1 MEEKK
6 DTPNGY
12 QAIYNRMEDFQW
24 SEQEGVA
31 DLIKAWI
38 SAKEEMGSIV
48 ELDCTNP
55 HFGNRFA
62 SLEATLA
69 KINPVF
75 AKHGLALIQ
84 FPTGSHL
91 VNILVHTSGQQMRC
105 RYAMAPTKRDPQALG
120 SALTY
125 ARRYCAQA
133 IAGVSGGQDDDA
145 EASMRGDNSSSS
157 GGNGGNTS
165 DRHLKIE
172 EVAQKFIKSANWKN
186 AKEYGNALEKNWDSL
201 MKGAKNLNERKS
213 LAQLLN
219 DHKSQLGGSTI
230 ATAGGDL

>member
-1 MEEKK
+1 MEENQA
-6 DTPNGY
+6 NGVSV
-12 QAIYNRMEDFQW
+12 QTYNRMEDFQF
-24 SEQEGVA
+24 SEEGIA

-38 SAKEEMGSIV
+38 AAKEEMGSIV

-62 SLEATLA
+62 SLEAT
-69 KINPVF
+69 
-75 AKHGLALIQ
+75 LIQ

-145 EASMRGDNSSSS
+145 EASMRGDNSSNS
-157 GGNGGNTS
+157 GDNGGNTN

-219 DHKSQLGGSTI
+219 DHKSQLGGSTT
-230 ATAGGDL
+230 APAGGDL

>member
-1 MEEKK
+1 MEENQA
-6 DTPNGY
+6 NGVSV
-12 QAIYNRMEDFQW
+12 QTYNRMEDFQF
-24 SEQEGVA
+24 SEEGIA

-38 SAKEEMGSIV
+38 AAKEEMGSIV

-91 VNILVHTSGQQMRC
+91 VNILVHTTGQQMRC

-145 EASMRGDNSSSS
+145 EASMQGGNSSDSS
-157 GGNGGNTS
+157 DGNSSTS

-219 DHKSQLGGSTI
+219 NHKSALGGT
-230 ATAGGDL
+230 ATPAGGDL

>member
-38 SAKEEMGSIV
+38 AAKEEMGSIV

-75 AKHGLALIQ
+75 AKH
-84 FPTGSHL
+84 
-91 VNILVHTSGQQMRC
+91 
-105 RYAMAPTKRDPQALG
+105 
-120 SALTY
+120 
-125 ARRYCAQA
+125 
-133 IAGVSGGQDDDA
+133 
-145 EASMRGDNSSSS
+145 
-157 GGNGGNTS
+157 
-165 DRHLKIE
+165 
-172 EVAQKFIKSANWKN
+172 
-186 AKEYGNALEKNWDSL
+186 
-201 MKGAKNLNERKS
+201 
-213 LAQLLN
+213 
-219 DHKSQLGGSTI
+219 
-230 ATAGGDL
+230 